1 MAAAAADVFEII
13 GALQTDERLSAPD
26 DLDVM
31 TRFQERVLAAV
42 ELNIGRIVDAA
53 DWARLADDNL
63 LAQGDGDWDPD
74 LMRALRELPSR
85 AAGFAAARTGSEQA
99 FGEAARR
106 YIPDAYRAALYFLT
120 RTRDTER
127 AVALLRDLDH
137 AVAMAADRLGPAT
150 PAPADRFGPAAPA
163 AAAGLSLYQLRMD
176 IHQAIAAAG
185 GATASAMRTAARRG
199 LAENFLLPRMVQRT
213 VDDLG
218 VLAWY
223 GSETPSA
230 IRPYYTAHRVAS
242 EGLFDD
248 RSARLPTGRTLAIGV
263 HAGHFVAASG
273 SKTEHL
279 TTGSGGISFVMDRWG
294 RMMAGDDHDALLR
307 LMSVMGDEL
316 AGWGT
321 LATDDYGRPD
331 GPVRSYRARE
341 LFDPMGTAQLRDV
354 LARGGLRLDDST
366 FDNESQGRFWRG
378 DPPPIPQLFDMDA
391 VGFHNSIEAL
401 FAGYGEHFWVKADRD
416 TIALSRN
423 EIRIPLTLAPLRREP
438 GHLEV
443 VAQRQ
448 GTRTILRYRD
458 PHPGAEPEQVA
469 PVFAE
474 LHRRMTR
481 WAAESGTVDWH
492 PDTAEVVRTF
502 EQHLDRAR
510 PDQNGTHIG
519 SRPTDSTPDPGDS
532 VRTSAW
538 PNPAEV
544 KPFGSWL
551 RAARTALGIS
561 LRELAARMG
570 VPGSATYLASFER
583 GIRPTRDMMSR
594 ILSALAVPEE
604 IAGAVLREADA
615 AQIDNMPDP
624 TAPTFTIPNAWIAA
638 ARVRRK
644 MSQKD
649 LAAHVGLSVT
659 QWAPR
664 ERATIARTKAFQITW
679 EQAQRALEALGVT
692 QSVADAFRRRFYPET
707 LAAEDDPGET
717 GDFIGGRPTD
727 STPEPGEQVR
737 NVVSWPDPAEVKP
750 FAAWLRAAR
759 AALGI
764 SRDELAARMGAPG
777 SGTYIGSF
785 ERVITPTRDMTVR
798 ILEALGAPE
807 DIAEAVLR
815 ESMPA
820 EVDALPDPTEPRY
833 PSPNSWIVAA
843 RLRRKM
849 SQKEMAA
856 HVGLSVTQWAPRERA
871 ENPRTRAYQVTGE
884 QAQRALEALGATA
897 RVTDAFMRRFYPDSV
912 SESSPDDDNLSGLI
926 GNRPD
931 EQSDHPFRILD
942 DPGMSG
948 DREVE
953 PGYWGHYGAAGVLVR
968 TFDEDGEEVF
978 LVCRSKAGFSQG
990 NFQLPG
996 GALCARETPAQGAAR
1011 EMNEELGADAEY
1023 LAGLAHRGTH
1033 VIGGPRGWKYHV
1045 LVADAPQR
1053 FDPVADGTETADARW
1068 VTRAELAAMARRGE
1082 VHSALTRH
1090 LPRVLGLFDPE
1101 ADVPDVPTAAEPET
1115 AAVERPDRPAYR
1127 ILDRELFDS
1136 YVQLKIFGSATFD
1149 DPSRLLEVQQRNEQ
1163 FFARYPQAREL
1174 AVSGHL
1180 VQYERVLQY
1189 TAELARELGLSVG
1202 ALSETL
1208 TRELTDLVEGKPLA
1222 IRMRQEALFG
1232 LLADGRF
1239 KTQFEGMLGGGRAGE
1254 VARMEDRWF
1263 GNPEDMDPRL
1273 RPVYGLVLVDGERP
1287 AGLSDA
1293 ATSAGLA
1300 DIRTTLYTEKAAM
1313 YGRIEVVLK
1322 DDVRQRATFCVG
1334 DSLVYSGS
1342 QFDGKPART
1351 MPSPLLDPRPESF
1364 GVVPLSANVAVD
1376 DHALRGIERDYSG
1389 ALFRRH
1395 QFVES
1400 HIHGGVTLSDID
1412 HINLPEPPDPELR
1425 AALDDAGIPW
1435 RVLDSHA
1442 VARSGDAEA
1451 IARERRRLTEDRAMV
1466 EARVDDLRR
1475 EIDAAGWPGAPRQI
1489 RERVETVRV
1498 ELRNAEAMRDRI
1510 DDMLASLDPD
1520 SSERIGSRPFDG
1532 AADGTGPEAASRYDL
1547 PDGLSLTRGE
1557 AEIFTL
1563 ARNGLTHSDIAA
1575 ALGMPERAVSAALST
1590 VRRKLA
1596 QRRAQLVAESRLADP
1611 SVTSESGRFRSAMYA
1626 ALVGADQPDPR
1637 RLIAEASAEQLERL
1651 VSPVRSAREKTR
1663 GAMIHT
1669 MTLLAAQRSVQA
1681 LADEYH
1687 RTQMESA
1694 AALAQ
1699 ASPDDLQ
1706 AALDE
1711 LDPVERRI
1719 VINQFGPETSPA
1731 TFEPEGSVRGSR
1743 AVDIVR
1749 RLAASIADRA
1759 GTSAEGPAS
1768 DLLTPV
1774 RKTNHAIAQTYTTN
1788 ECLAAVAELGD
1799 LRDSDRTPEN
1809 ESASWRSLPVDH
1821 GFDEEQRR
1829 IADEAL
1835 RAGGF
1840 DHAGGLQRWRNRRH
1854 TASAQ
1859 RRATENGEW
1868 WDSLRDPA
1876 APGGL
1881 SATQRA
1887 LIQVYPHEIGNA
1899 DGLPA
1904 VIRDHA
1910 NRLSIRRQLDEFV
1923 ARKPAGTGMLDWV
1936 RNVLTVV
1943 ERKRFDNLVHIRN
1956 HLRQM
1961 DRQAAETPGG
1971 PPVHLLSFDAAAFGG
1986 KGKAVAALGNVDTAH
2001 TVNWHVPGT
2010 NTTSASLAYQF
2021 EPLHNLYKETLR
2033 VEPSL
2038 ELASIIWI
2046 GYDAPAGP
2054 VNTGFVKAAFRRRAR
2069 VGGDRLAC
2077 DIAALHAT
2085 RRRAGI
2091 ADPDRLVNRL
2101 YGHSYGAVT
2110 LSYAGRDGR
2119 LAGLIDSVILAGSPG
2134 TGPIH
2139 HAEEFGIGAD
2149 KVYIFASWRD
2159 VVTKFGADEPGAH
2172 SRLHPRL
2179 GHGIDPA
2186 TEAFGG
2192 VRLGAEFPSDW
2203 VGVETVHQ
2211 GYLHYDESTG
2221 LPHEALVHAAHI
2233 TAGRGATRERVPHR
2247 TAGSRTFGGV
2257 SDPENGRYTE
2267 LVLSARSPEESG
2279 PDETDPA
2286 ARLAVAHHATERR
2299 AELLRELSE
2308 LLAPESIDPAE
2319 LLRTGSPTWETW
2331 FARYREVRR
2340 DLAGMLEI
2348 GRGAAVDDQWLRHV
2362 LDDWREQ
2369 DCATPEIL
2377 ASGREFDRM
2386 LPVAKLVDDIQR
2398 LDTWARTVE
2407 AVETELARRGAE
2419 LSGLIGRA
2427 HGLLR
2432 AATDFRAH
2440 GELVGVLGATLATA
2454 DRLAA
2459 ERQRLERHARAL
2471 FALGTAVAEDE
2482 RASFES
2488 WNRRILEAARPYRVS
2503 SLDSWHGMTL
2513 LHARLRSL
2521 EAAARDP
2528 EHELSAD
2535 IEELRLLAERA
2546 KTAVERYD
2554 TTHLLNADLDAA
2566 LELANRALTGV
2577 PAATDGATWQL
2588 SQFPDRA
2595 PFVDTLAAVRDDVAH
2610 RRQRTVVALRDDPR
2624 GEDEIARASERL
2636 GRIDTVTAAFDEAAH
2651 RRTLGRVQ
2659 LIRRMHEHLLRYP
2672 LDRRMD
2678 RGALEPELAI
2688 ILETCRL
2695 SAAALPDDGW
2705 AERTTAQ
2712 VRRQVDE
2719 WRRDGKPAQQVQQ
2732 GERYLSLRL
2741 LAEAFEDDNPWNTW
2755 YLRLTDHEAALT
2767 QLVHGRLTAE
2777 DERATAYSRLRELA
2791 ASGEVDLS
2799 RWRSLPELREALDR
2813 MVKEELRWLGSVLGA
2828 ETPEPLRRLIEAPGD
2843 PAPVSA
2849 VQAAVVEVFP
2859 LLAARRPE
2867 DLAVRD
2873 RADHCLVLTTMVQA
2887 AEQIDDGTTEL
2898 DKFDADLDDWL
2909 DEVMDTVGRAGGL
2922 AIEPDESDGTIGAR
2936 PSDSEHGAPGAF
2948 SPGMSAAEVHA
2959 AVAGT
2964 WTDPQG
2970 APADLP
2976 PELTNVAALLVD
2988 YALQVSGKDGVRIT
3002 STTTSTGLA
3011 YTVRGSVEGLYVPAS
3026 YKPLVDNWGGELF
3039 GDFEWTDR
3047 GDGSAPTWSARLWGD
3062 RKRFKRLS
3070 ATLPAQLAESI
3081 PGFTAQQT
3089 VSVLAEALQ
3098 VAASRKGVG
3107 RGGGLGLESGE
3118 GRLRVRVGDGAAF
3131 LMGTPGVYTR
3141 TIDPDGPPDSIGSR
3155 PHEVSPDKPSDVG
3168 EDRIG
3173 STPFGDPGGI
3183 PPIERIERLRGRPGV
3198 RMDLLTFSDEH
3209 RYQAVRETY
3218 TYVEHAVAEWATALL
3233 ARAMGAPVGEV
3244 RMEPP
3249 EYHVLYRDRAPV
3261 RWGQGDPQVA
3271 DRLGIFHAVT
3281 GQTSPFSEVFVRR
3294 DGRRA
3299 VWLDHHVPRQTVVD
3313 IGWNVNA
3320 LGDLLWSLPFP
3331 DRLVSRMLE
3340 IQETAMYELRNVA
3353 AHAEHPLLAAGLD
3366 DRTQAKRRLV
3376 ETFKLNHPY
3385 VEVTGFDSRYAS
3397 KEAVEEILRR
3407 LGQLLDKY
3415 RYTPG
3420 FQRLMTNI
3428 RALRTDILLGAR
3440 AETSSRNDG
3449 DADAGEGAVLLFNLQ
3464 YAIDRR
3470 IASGSSLIEESHGV
3484 HPSSGQPYAD
3494 DVLHEFVHAI
3504 DFASHLELS
3513 GNLPAVLRDAH
3524 TKLKQNG
3531 LIESYEEWLRR
3542 LPLGAY
3548 ASPSMSPESAAE
3560 ALAVGFSAAE
3570 IKGTYVG
3577 TPQWVIHEYV
3587 TNLQPPEI
3595 NWNTRIGAEVDYSD
3609 PTDLIGSRPA
3619 DSVGSRAEHPE
3630 FHWLAARLGTLARF
3644 FTLAG
3649 CPELRGYTGKLTTD
3663 LLPLS
3668 QRLDELAD
3676 EIRGQGFGDW
3686 YERIRDQLTGWLAE
3700 NAPVLHHRNSYAA
3713 ADGIDRQG
3721 ARVGVTGEVSAVGTL
3736 RIVMKTAEGTPR
3748 GAVMF
3753 GDLWGEVGDVVHGI
3767 EGTWASA
3774 GRGLADNLDTFN
3786 AGLRSGLTPED
3797 AARATFTGKM
3807 AARRGFTEVLVGHL
3821 IGDSGDYVLAQ
3832 VTFVRPARLWEA
3844 RCRALAH
3851 VAGVRFPELLDR
3863 VGWSAEL
3870 ARLRAAHPAGE
3881 HGDLETLSAQVARL
3895 TDWVARWWA
3904 DQDAHDHP
3912 GVAAAVAEVLR
3923 RNPGARQLTA
3933 HTVLLPGN
3941 SVVVVADEGRHD
3953 DALTDMLLRHLDVR
3967 AALRS
3972 TGYTVRRVKP
3982 VVDRGDSGSSV
3993 RVVELGVARVDAVR
4007 RGSDDPAA
4015 ARRRRL
4021 LEQAR
4026 SQLHPLLAGDT
4037 GFGVMA
4043 EHFRRLDWPERA
4055 ELVRDRYDLT
4065 SRLAGVPSRWR
4076 NRAGRARLAAELER
4090 LPGARRSANLET
4102 LAAAVAR
4109 AEQRAATMPGRPD
4122 VYLWAFDAET
4132 GYAVLTFG
4140 DPELVTRGDDI
4151 DVHVVDDFARL
4162 GTEVDRVAD
4171 AFSGH
4176 SRTGADHDRAAV
4188 LIVGHG
4194 TPGVTAPPDA
4204 PGIPAGLADMSAT
4217 RDFYQ
4222 RAAARAGMDRS
4233 GLVRL
4238 LEGARRDV
4246 ASEMLRLVDLV
4257 LPGHPVRF
4265 VAGASIE
4272 EFSAGMPAAEFAARA
4287 GADWSVVFDS
4297 PDQVAPHL
4305 AVRPGAVAVLAVRNP
4320 HPADGNGNDLVM
4332 VRNVG
4337 DGRLVQIEPDDANA
4351 GRVEAGAA
4359 AAAMLTRDWP
4369 PFDPAAWSGRWDKGF
4384 GIVLDAD
4391 GPDRPLLGGESAG
4404 VRGEDYPDGLIG
4416 ARPSNGES
4424 EGTRRQIE
4432 HTHSWWTD
4440 LPDDVLPPNQEV
4452 ADFAARHGYTWSQA
4466 TMVWD
4471 YRDELGTLPGIP
4483 TAARRQ
4489 ANEWAAQSATSPDA
4503 RLIAALPGIPESG
4516 VPAPAQTLRHAEFAA
4531 GEYEFVLGEDPE
4543 WADKVVYLALDRAA
4557 DPAAEYFVTAA
4568 ELARRIRQ
4576 LTPDLRV
4583 SVVAWRRGPEGD
4595 DAESQRTRG
4604 LLLRRQILADN
4615 HYRRLVNPTPAD
4627 VTVAAAGTGCLAAT
4641 ATGLSPA
4648 DGVHAVVLAD
4658 PRPGAGSLAASNAG
4672 APVRILSSE
4681 PTGEWLSAGAA
4692 AALFRAAS
4700 PGESSAQARERG
4712 RANSAVAS
4720 EFVHPDGD
4728 SADWAQLPELL
4739 GDVDGM
4745 PANVRSGINDAKIS
4759 RVMRSEGPDSV
4770 ATLVA
4775 DAVTMSRTWAD
4786 EHDIVLPHTY
4796 SAAISDP
4803 DRADVTLS
4811 FGDLGTQLPLSE
4823 DLADLLPSG
4832 RPARKVLT
4840 FVFDV
4845 TDDPATL
4852 AAQAVAAAA
4861 RFAWARHRYGDHQ
4874 VAMLAHLRFR
4884 RSGAD
4889 DTESSEELARRLVR
4903 GLDALQGARKR
4914 PATLWVEGSGQTG
4927 PIVAEM
4933 IRADADEPAGEAVV
4947 AAAHDDSGVSD
4958 DPGARMAEVLPEL
4971 WQWELRYREAAE
4983 RLDREL
4989 AGDSV
4994 AARRDA
5000 LRQRRDHASD
5010 LARGIAAAVT
5020 RYVEAQQLHEAA
5032 KSRTPAE
5039 SLSGATGPADLTRH
5053 NARVTELIRASRQ
5066 HHNLAYRLLV
5076 LHQAHTDLA
5085 ALESFH
5091 DHRLPTD
5098 PQLSLDCSDPEIHAM
5113 AAAPDPVHD
5122 DRTRPEP
5129 ERLDRAFGEPDTSGL
5144 FPLPFGLAEDPAHG
5158 HPDRMRW
5165 LRMRQ
5170 LLTDLRVG
5178 EYGLSED
5185 ALFAHVEAHHTA
5197 LRQLRA
5203 VLRDHFGYPAAP
5215 GGPEDLIGS
5224 RPTEDH
5230 ELSWRAEML
5239 LAAGALGVD
5248 PGFAAPDT
5256 GGRRQLEQLRDG
5268 ELLEF
5273 SRERRA
5279 AGDPRLAGDPDA
5291 VLTAEEMETTL
5302 AHLDSDPLA
5311 TGQQHAVGRRW
5322 RNAHRLLT
5330 ATDEL
5335 DRPTGIAPPD
5345 EGVLDRLATA
5355 IELWR
5360 TATGAE
5366 SYREANSPAYYPEYV
5381 ATSLGEV
5388 DANTCRAVLH
5398 RYDEVD
5404 RALQALGHAWNERRD
5419 GSGSAAVLDAFTGGV
5434 WQHVFTELEPA
5445 TLHTLPAAIDTVA
5458 TAVRPFV
5465 YGLDE
5470 LPMAMLRAYA
5480 LLDLERRFL
5489 YKLVPSLRAR
5499 ADRPD
5504 DSPASTDH
5512 IGGTPSSDDHGS
5524 IGARPWP
5531 ERVAAGWHPSDD
5543 RGTEPRGRGGA
5554 PDVGWLTFVL
5564 GPLARHFD
5572 VSGDR
5577 AALADRAE
5585 DTLATDL
5592 LPLWHHLGALAAE
5605 FENRGLG
5612 QWYERTMLDL
5622 TGRIVST
5629 PVGRYRNLYAAAPG
5643 DMDDRYYPVGAR
5655 GEVDLSGKLL
5665 SVFMTGPGTPSGGAM
5680 FEDVWR
5686 ELGDIV
5692 HGITDYWARERFGL
5706 TDNLD
5711 SFNAAV
5717 RSGLSPEDAARTAT
5731 FTGKMAHRRGFTE
5744 VVIDVLE
5751 GEPGNYDR
5759 VELTYVRPSRLREV
5773 RCHTLGH
5780 QAGVRHPELLN
5791 RAGWTAEI
5799 ARLREHAAR
5808 ELRSKRR
5815 VAAGAGLGAEAWASA
5830 AAATEAR
5837 IGIIERLA
5845 EETARWWAEQ
5855 DARDHAAVATV
5866 AADLLRR
5873 RPGTVRVA
5881 PGVVL
5886 LPGHTVAVIAEEGHH
5901 DDALTDMLLRNP
5913 ALRAGLRSAGYDV
5926 LRLKPVVQQDNWGN
5940 THVWAE
5946 ELGTTRAGNG
5956 SVGLIGE
5963 RGRPT
5968 PWNRRQAG
5976 SESRPVSRESENGE
5990 GHIGSRPTPWSAAGN
6005 DEAIGARPHDATDS
6019 SGGEAVPHPHGYDR
6033 GEDWLGALR
6042 VALPHLHEE
6051 IDAILESPAGAS
6063 NAIGELRALM
6073 RREPAVR
6080 RLYAALAQHFFPAL
6094 ATVRGPV
6101 VGAGLRFFREQAGL
6115 RPGEFAHRL
6124 GVLEVT
6130 VAHRESSERLPPA
6143 TTAWQA
6149 HLRALAAGTG
6159 PVDDSVEIGACLGV
6173 LRARVGL
6180 PVRYVAEKLGVSA
6193 EDVADI
6199 EAGRRRPERADAE
6212 AYLRALTPGKPR
6224 FPEGYRHTG
6233 EFLRFLRNDAGV
6245 SLAEAARRAGMSKA
6259 MVVNRESGRVPLTPE
6274 FVELYLREYGQ
6285 GAVSSAEIAELSG
6298 APTPAPPPRTG
6309 VAPLEWIF
6317 PSVAGTS
6324 SLGEYMAVF
6333 QRENGLTTGV
6343 TNDLF
6348 GYHRVRQDES
6358 RAVREVTALRAYD
6371 RFLFQAGPWNSF
6383 AEAWGYTYRMD
6394 PEGEHSP

>member
-1 MAAAAADVFEII
+1 M
-13 GALQTDERLSAPD
+13 
-26 DLDVM
+26 
-31 TRFQERVLAAV
+31 
-42 ELNIGRIVDAA
+42 
-53 DWARLADDNL
+53 
-63 LAQGDGDWDPD
+63 
-74 LMRALRELPSR
+74 
-85 AAGFAAARTGSEQA
+85 
-99 FGEAARR
+99 
-106 YIPDAYRAALYFLT
+106 
-120 RTRDTER
+120 
-127 AVALLRDLDH
+127 
-137 AVAMAADRLGPAT
+137 
-150 PAPADRFGPAAPA
+150 
-163 AAAGLSLYQLRMD
+163 
-176 IHQAIAAAG
+176 
-185 GATASAMRTAARRG
+185 
-199 LAENFLLPRMVQRT
+199 
-213 VDDLG
+213 
-218 VLAWY
+218 
-223 GSETPSA
+223 
-230 IRPYYTAHRVAS
+230 
-242 EGLFDD
+242 
-248 RSARLPTGRTLAIGV
+248 
-263 HAGHFVAASG
+263 
-273 SKTEHL
+273 
-279 TTGSGGISFVMDRWG
+279 
-294 RMMAGDDHDALLR
+294 
-307 LMSVMGDEL
+307 
-316 AGWGT
+316 
-321 LATDDYGRPD
+321 
-331 GPVRSYRARE
+331 
-341 LFDPMGTAQLRDV
+341 
-354 LARGGLRLDDST
+354 
-366 FDNESQGRFWRG
+366 
-378 DPPPIPQLFDMDA
+378 
-391 VGFHNSIEAL
+391 
-401 FAGYGEHFWVKADRD
+401 
-416 TIALSRN
+416 
-423 EIRIPLTLAPLRREP
+423 
-438 GHLEV
+438 
-443 VAQRQ
+443 
-448 GTRTILRYRD
+448 
-458 PHPGAEPEQVA
+458 
-469 PVFAE
+469 
-474 LHRRMTR
+474 
-481 WAAESGTVDWH
+481 
-492 PDTAEVVRTF
+492 
-502 EQHLDRAR
+502 
-510 PDQNGTHIG
+510 
-519 SRPTDSTPDPGDS
+519 
-532 VRTSAW
+532 
-538 PNPAEV
+538 
-544 KPFGSWL
+544 
-551 RAARTALGIS
+551 
-561 LRELAARMG
+561 
-570 VPGSATYLASFER
+570 
-583 GIRPTRDMMSR
+583 
-594 ILSALAVPEE
+594 
-604 IAGAVLREADA
+604 
-615 AQIDNMPDP
+615 
-624 TAPTFTIPNAWIAA
+624 
-638 ARVRRK
+638 
-644 MSQKD
+644 
-649 LAAHVGLSVT
+649 
-659 QWAPR
+659 
-664 ERATIARTKAFQITW
+664 
-679 EQAQRALEALGVT
+679 
-692 QSVADAFRRRFYPET
+692 
-707 LAAEDDPGET
+707 
-717 GDFIGGRPTD
+717 
-727 STPEPGEQVR
+727 
-737 NVVSWPDPAEVKP
+737 
-750 FAAWLRAAR
+750 
-759 AALGI
+759 
-764 SRDELAARMGAPG
+764 
-777 SGTYIGSF
+777 
-785 ERVITPTRDMTVR
+785 
-798 ILEALGAPE
+798 
-807 DIAEAVLR
+807 
-815 ESMPA
+815 
-820 EVDALPDPTEPRY
+820 
-833 PSPNSWIVAA
+833 
-843 RLRRKM
+843 
-849 SQKEMAA
+849 
-856 HVGLSVTQWAPRERA
+856 
-871 ENPRTRAYQVTGE
+871 
-884 QAQRALEALGATA
+884 
-897 RVTDAFMRRFYPDSV
+897 
-912 SESSPDDDNLSGLI
+912 
-926 GNRPD
+926 
-931 EQSDHPFRILD
+931 
-942 DPGMSG
+942 
-948 DREVE
+948 
-953 PGYWGHYGAAGVLVR
+953 
-968 TFDEDGEEVF
+968 
-978 LVCRSKAGFSQG
+978 
-990 NFQLPG
+990 
-996 GALCARETPAQGAAR
+996 
-1011 EMNEELGADAEY
+1011 
-1023 LAGLAHRGTH
+1023 
-1033 VIGGPRGWKYHV
+1033 
-1045 LVADAPQR
+1045 
-1053 FDPVADGTETADARW
+1053 
-1068 VTRAELAAMARRGE
+1068 
-1082 VHSALTRH
+1082 
-1090 LPRVLGLFDPE
+1090 
-1101 ADVPDVPTAAEPET
+1101 
-1115 AAVERPDRPAYR
+1115 
-1127 ILDRELFDS
+1127 
-1136 YVQLKIFGSATFD
+1136 
-1149 DPSRLLEVQQRNEQ
+1149 
-1163 FFARYPQAREL
+1163 
-1174 AVSGHL
+1174 
-1180 VQYERVLQY
+1180 
-1189 TAELARELGLSVG
+1189 
-1202 ALSETL
+1202 
-1208 TRELTDLVEGKPLA
+1208 
-1222 IRMRQEALFG
+1222 
-1232 LLADGRF
+1232 
-1239 KTQFEGMLGGGRAGE
+1239 
-1254 VARMEDRWF
+1254 
-1263 GNPEDMDPRL
+1263 
-1273 RPVYGLVLVDGERP
+1273 
-1287 AGLSDA
+1287 
-1293 ATSAGLA
+1293 
-1300 DIRTTLYTEKAAM
+1300 
-1313 YGRIEVVLK
+1313 
-1322 DDVRQRATFCVG
+1322 
-1334 DSLVYSGS
+1334 
-1342 QFDGKPART
+1342 
-1351 MPSPLLDPRPESF
+1351 
-1364 GVVPLSANVAVD
+1364 
-1376 DHALRGIERDYSG
+1376 
-1389 ALFRRH
+1389 
-1395 QFVES
+1395 
-1400 HIHGGVTLSDID
+1400 
-1412 HINLPEPPDPELR
+1412 
-1425 AALDDAGIPW
+1425 
-1435 RVLDSHA
+1435 
-1442 VARSGDAEA
+1442 
-1451 IARERRRLTEDRAMV
+1451 
-1466 EARVDDLRR
+1466 
-1475 EIDAAGWPGAPRQI
+1475 
-1489 RERVETVRV
+1489 
-1498 ELRNAEAMRDRI
+1498 
-1510 DDMLASLDPD
+1510 
-1520 SSERIGSRPFDG
+1520 
-1532 AADGTGPEAASRYDL
+1532 
-1547 PDGLSLTRGE
+1547 
-1557 AEIFTL
+1557 
-1563 ARNGLTHSDIAA
+1563 
-1575 ALGMPERAVSAALST
+1575 
-1590 VRRKLA
+1590 
-1596 QRRAQLVAESRLADP
+1596 
-1611 SVTSESGRFRSAMYA
+1611 
-1626 ALVGADQPDPR
+1626 
-1637 RLIAEASAEQLERL
+1637 
-1651 VSPVRSAREKTR
+1651 
-1663 GAMIHT
+1663 
-1669 MTLLAAQRSVQA
+1669 
-1681 LADEYH
+1681 
-1687 RTQMESA
+1687 
-1694 AALAQ
+1694 
-1699 ASPDDLQ
+1699 
-1706 AALDE
+1706 
-1711 LDPVERRI
+1711 
-1719 VINQFGPETSPA
+1719 
-1731 TFEPEGSVRGSR
+1731 
-1743 AVDIVR
+1743 
-1749 RLAASIADRA
+1749 
-1759 GTSAEGPAS
+1759 
-1768 DLLTPV
+1768 
-1774 RKTNHAIAQTYTTN
+1774 
-1788 ECLAAVAELGD
+1788 
-1799 LRDSDRTPEN
+1799 
-1809 ESASWRSLPVDH
+1809 DH

-1840 DHAGGLQRWRNRRH
+1840 DHAGGLQRWHNRRH

-1923 ARKPAGTGMLDWV
+1923 ARKPVGTGMLDWV
-1936 RNVLTVV
+1936 RNALTVA

-1971 PPVHLLSFDAAAFGG
+1971 PPLHLLSFDAGAFGG

-2054 VNTGFVKAAFRRRAR
+2054 VKTGFVKAAFRRRAR

-2077 DIAALHAT
+2077 DIAALHST

-2091 ADPDRLVNRL
+2091 ADPDQLVNRL
-2101 YGHSYGAVT
+2101 YGHSYGSVT

-2149 KVYIFASWRD
+2149 NVYIFASWRD

-2267 LVLSARSPEESG
+2267 LVPSARSPEESG

-2308 LLAPESIDPAE
+2308 LLAPEGIDPEE

-2377 ASGREFDRM
+2377 AAGREFDRM

-2440 GELVGVLGATLATA
+2440 GDLVGVLGATLATA

-2459 ERQRLERHARAL
+2459 EWQRLERHARAL

-2482 RASFES
+2482 RTSFES
-2488 WNRRILEAARPYRVS
+2488 WNRRILEAARRYRVS

-2521 EAAARDP
+2521 EAEARDP

-2546 KTAVERYD
+2546 KAAVERYD

-2651 RRTLGRVQ
+2651 QSTLGRVR
-2659 LIRRMHEHLLRYP
+2659 LIRRMHEHLRRYP
-2672 LDRRMD
+2672 LDRRMNQ
-2678 RGALEPELAI
+2678 GALEPDLAT
-2688 ILETCRL
+2688 ILAAARI
-2695 SAAALPDDGW
+2695 SAAALPGDEW
-2705 AERTTAQ
+2705 AEWTPAQ

-2741 LAEAFEDDNPWNTW
+2741 LAEAFEDDNPWNRW
-2755 YLRLTDHEAALT
+2755 YLRLIEHATALT
-2767 QLVHGRLTAE
+2767 QLIHGRLTAE

-2828 ETPEPLRRLIEAPGD
+2828 ETPDPLRRLIEAPGD

-2909 DEVMDTVGRAGGL
+2909 DEVMDTVGRAGGP

-2948 SPGMSAAEVHA
+2948 SPAMSAAEVRA

-3039 GDFEWTDR
+3039 GDFEWTDP

-3062 RKRFKRLS
+3062 RKRFQRLS

-3141 TIDPDGPPDSIGSR
+3141 TIDPDGSQGPSDFIGSR
-3155 PHEVSPDKPSDVG
+3155 PH
-3168 EDRIG
+3168 
-3173 STPFGDPGGI
+3173 DPAI
-3183 PPIERIERLRGRPGV
+3183 PPIDRIEQLEGRPGV
-3198 RMDLLTFSDEH
+3198 TIERLTFADG
-3209 RYQAVRETY
+3209 YQTIRETY
-3218 TYVEHAVAEWATALL
+3218 DDVWEAIAKWTDTLI
-3233 ARAMGAPVGEV
+3233 ARSVGAPAGEM

-3249 EYHVLYRDRAPV
+3249 QYHVLYRDWSAIRLRAVPDAV
-3261 RWGQGDPQVA
+3261 
-3271 DRLGIFHAVT
+3271 DRLAIYEAIT
-3281 GQTSPFSEVFVRR
+3281 GQRTGLAEVFVRGA
-3294 DGRRA
+3294 GRRT
-3299 VWLDHHVPRQTVVD
+3299 VWRDHHIPRQTIVD
-3313 IGWNVNA
+3313 IGRHVSA
-3320 LGDLLWSLPFP
+3320 LGDMLWQLPFP
-3331 DRLVSRMLE
+3331 DAVVNAALKMQGEAMDALRE
-3340 IQETAMYELRNVA
+3340 I
-3353 AHAEHPLLAAGLD
+3353 AEHAGNPLFAAGLD
-3366 DRTQAKRRLV
+3366 DAAKAKTRLV
-3376 ETFKLNHPY
+3376 ETFKLKHPY
-3385 VEVTGFDSRYAS
+3385 VEVAGFDTPYVM
-3397 KEAVEEILRR
+3397 ETAVEQILGK
-3407 LGQLLDKY
+3407 LDELLDKY
-3415 RYTPG
+3415 RYAPG
-3420 FQRLMTNI
+3420 LRRLMTNI
-3428 RALRTDILLGAR
+3428 RALRIDFLPSAR
-3440 AETSSRNDG
+3440 AEASGRRDKKTDPLEGTEITFSLRWAG
-3449 DADAGEGAVLLFNLQ
+3449 DRRLGEEGARDKA
-3464 YAIDRR
+3464 YWRAKTID
-3470 IASGSSLIEESHGV
+3470 
-3484 HPSSGQPYAD
+3484 GQPYAD
-3494 DVLHEFVHAI
+3494 TALHEFVHAI
-3504 DFASHLELS
+3504 DQASNYELS
-3513 GNLPAVLRDAH
+3513 DNLLTVLRDAH
-3524 TKLKQNG
+3524 WKLRQQG
-3531 LIESYEEWLRR
+3531 LIESFDEWLGR
-3542 LPLGAY
+3542 LPGNAY
-3548 ASPSMSPESAAE
+3548 YPHLTDVRARQE
-3560 ALAVGFSAAE
+3560 ALAVGFADAE
-3570 IKGTYVG
+3570 IGGTEVG

-3609 PTDLIGSRPA
+3609 SVGSRPA
-3619 DSVGSRAEHPE
+3619 DS
-3630 FHWLAARLGTLARF
+3630 
-3644 FTLAG
+3644 
-3649 CPELRGYTGKLTTD
+3649 
-3663 LLPLS
+3663 
-3668 QRLDELAD
+3668 
-3676 EIRGQGFGDW
+3676 
-3686 YERIRDQLTGWLAE
+3686 
-3700 NAPVLHHRNSYAA
+3700 
-3713 ADGIDRQG
+3713 
-3721 ARVGVTGEVSAVGTL
+3721 
-3736 RIVMKTAEGTPR
+3736 
-3748 GAVMF
+3748 
-3753 GDLWGEVGDVVHGI
+3753 
-3767 EGTWASA
+3767 
-3774 GRGLADNLDTFN
+3774 
-3786 AGLRSGLTPED
+3786 
-3797 AARATFTGKM
+3797 
-3807 AARRGFTEVLVGHL
+3807 
-3821 IGDSGDYVLAQ
+3821 
-3832 VTFVRPARLWEA
+3832 
-3844 RCRALAH
+3844 
-3851 VAGVRFPELLDR
+3851 
-3863 VGWSAEL
+3863 
-3870 ARLRAAHPAGE
+3870 
-3881 HGDLETLSAQVARL
+3881 
-3895 TDWVARWWA
+3895 
-3904 DQDAHDHP
+3904 
-3912 GVAAAVAEVLR
+3912 
-3923 RNPGARQLTA
+3923 
-3933 HTVLLPGN
+3933 
-3941 SVVVVADEGRHD
+3941 
-3953 DALTDMLLRHLDVR
+3953 
-3967 AALRS
+3967 
-3972 TGYTVRRVKP
+3972 
-3982 VVDRGDSGSSV
+3982 
-3993 RVVELGVARVDAVR
+3993 
-4007 RGSDDPAA
+4007 
-4015 ARRRRL
+4015 
-4021 LEQAR
+4021 
-4026 SQLHPLLAGDT
+4026 
-4037 GFGVMA
+4037 
-4043 EHFRRLDWPERA
+4043 
-4055 ELVRDRYDLT
+4055 
-4065 SRLAGVPSRWR
+4065 
-4076 NRAGRARLAAELER
+4076 
-4090 LPGARRSANLET
+4090 
-4102 LAAAVAR
+4102 
-4109 AEQRAATMPGRPD
+4109 
-4122 VYLWAFDAET
+4122 
-4132 GYAVLTFG
+4132 
-4140 DPELVTRGDDI
+4140 
-4151 DVHVVDDFARL
+4151 
-4162 GTEVDRVAD
+4162 
-4171 AFSGH
+4171 
-4176 SRTGADHDRAAV
+4176 
-4188 LIVGHG
+4188 
-4194 TPGVTAPPDA
+4194 
-4204 PGIPAGLADMSAT
+4204 
-4217 RDFYQ
+4217 
-4222 RAAARAGMDRS
+4222 
-4233 GLVRL
+4233 
-4238 LEGARRDV
+4238 
-4246 ASEMLRLVDLV
+4246 
-4257 LPGHPVRF
+4257 
-4265 VAGASIE
+4265 
-4272 EFSAGMPAAEFAARA
+4272 
-4287 GADWSVVFDS
+4287 
-4297 PDQVAPHL
+4297 
-4305 AVRPGAVAVLAVRNP
+4305 
-4320 HPADGNGNDLVM
+4320 
-4332 VRNVG
+4332 
-4337 DGRLVQIEPDDANA
+4337 PDD
-4351 GRVEAGAA
+4351 
-4359 AAAMLTRDWP
+4359 
-4369 PFDPAAWSGRWDKGF
+4369 
-4384 GIVLDAD
+4384 
-4391 GPDRPLLGGESAG
+4391 
-4404 VRGEDYPDGLIG
+4404 LIG
-4416 ARPSNGES
+4416 ARPADS
-4424 EGTRRQIE
+4424 EPPGTPRQLE

-4466 TMVWD
+4466 TMVWE

-4503 RLIAALPGIPESG
+4503 RLIAALTGIPESG
-4516 VPAPAQTLRHAEFAA
+4516 VPAPAQTLRHAEFDT

-4568 ELARRIRQ
+4568 ELARRVRQ

-4627 VTVAAAGTGCLAAT
+4627 VTVVAAGTGCLAAT

-4658 PRPGAGSLAASNAG
+4658 PRPGVGSRAESNAG

-4759 RVMRSEGPDSV
+4759 RAMRSEGPDSV

-4796 SAAISDP
+4796 SAAIADP

-4811 FGDLGTQLPLSE
+4811 FGDLGTQLPLSAE
-4823 DLADLLPSG
+4823 LADLLPSG

-4884 RSGAD
+4884 RSGAE

-4989 AGDSV
+4989 AGDIV

-5000 LRQRRDHASD
+5000 LRQRRDHMSD

-5098 PQLSLDCSDPEIHAM
+5098 PLLSLDCSDPEIHAM

-5170 LLTDLRVG
+5170 FLTDLRVG

-5197 LRQLRA
+5197 LRQLRT

-5224 RPTEDH
+5224 RPAEDH

-5256 GGRRQLEQLRDG
+5256 DGRRQLEQLRDG

-5291 VLTAEEMETTL
+5291 VLTTEEMESTL

-5366 SYREANSPAYYPEYV
+5366 SYREANSAAYYPEYV

-5404 RALQALGHAWNERRD
+5404 RALQALGYAWNERRD

-5458 TAVRPFV
+5458 AAVRPFV

-5504 DSPASTDH
+5504 DSPAPTDH
-5512 IGGTPSSDDHGS
+5512 IGSTPSSDDHGS

-5543 RGTEPRGRGGA
+5543 RGTGPRGRGGA
-5554 PDVGWLTFVL
+5554 PDVGWLTSVL
-5564 GPLARHFD
+5564 GPLARYFD

-5751 GEPGNYDR
+5751 GEPGNYYR

-5808 ELRSKRR
+5808 ELRAKRR

-5968 PWNRRQAG
+5968 PWTRRQAG

-5990 GHIGSRPTPWSAAGN
+5990 GHIGSRPVPNATPWSAAVN

-6019 SGGEAVPHPHGYDR
+6019 SGREAVPHPHGYDR

-6042 VALPHLHEE
+6042 VALPHLREE
-6051 IDAILESPAGAS
+6051 IDAILEFPTGAS

-6080 RLYAALAQHFFPAL
+6080 RLYSALAQHFFPAL

-6101 VGAGLRFFREQAGL
+6101 VGAGLRFFREQAGF
-6115 RPGEFAHRL
+6115 RPGGFAHRL

-6149 HLRALAAGTG
+6149 HLRALTAGTG
-6159 PVDDSVEIGACLGV
+6159 PVDDSVEVGACLGV

-6180 PVRYVAEKLGVSA
+6180 PVRFVAEKIGVPA

-6233 EFLRFLRNDAGV
+6233 EFLRFLRDDAGV

-6259 MVVNRESGRVPLTPE
+6259 MVVNRESRRVLPAPE

-6317 PSVAGTS
+6317 PSVAGTR

-6358 RAVREVTALRAYD
+6358 RAVREVTALSAYD